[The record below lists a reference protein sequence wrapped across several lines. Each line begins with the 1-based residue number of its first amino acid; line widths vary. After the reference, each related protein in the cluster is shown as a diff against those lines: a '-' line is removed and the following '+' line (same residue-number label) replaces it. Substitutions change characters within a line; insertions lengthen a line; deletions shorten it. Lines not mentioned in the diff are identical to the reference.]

1 MEAGWLSTYWHFS
14 FDKYYDPG
22 NVSFGPLRVFNDDT
36 VQPGGGW
43 GMHPHRDMEI
53 ITYVVRGRIEHRD
66 SSGGG
71 GVVREGEVQC
81 MTAGTGI
88 VHSEFNPSKDEPLRF
103 LQVWIT
109 PERQGLHPS
118 YETKH
123 FTKGEQ
129 RGKLLAVASGRPVGK
144 AARIHQD
151 ATLHVA
157 TLEGDGEV
165 EYRIHDGRR
174 GYLFTIDG
182 SSSLGG
188 DKLGPRDVARIVG
201 PEDLT
206 IGGSNGTEVILI
218 DLP

>member
-14 FDKYYDPG
+14 FNKYYDPA

-53 ITYVVRGRIEHRD
+53 ITYVVGGTIEHRD

-71 GVVREGEVQC
+71 GVVKEGEVQC

-88 VHSEFNPSKDEPLRF
+88 LHSEFNPSQDEPLRL
-103 LQVWIT
+103 LQIWIM
-109 PERQGLHPS
+109 PERRGLPPS
-118 YETKH
+118 YRTAH
-123 FTKGEQ
+123 FSKGEQ

-144 AARIHQD
+144 AGQIHQD
-151 ATLHVA
+151 ANLYVT
-157 TLEGDGEV
+157 TLEGGEKV
-165 EYRIHDGRR
+165 EHRIQEGRR
-174 GYLFTIDG
+174 GYLLIIDG
-182 SSSLGG
+182 RSTLDG

-206 IGGSNGTEVILI
+206 ITGSKGTEAMII